1 MPRKRKYS
9 DEEEWKDWGEKF
21 GKRMEK
27 RGKDFAEE
35 MQDLGERFGRR
46 MDRRDKE
53 WKYRWFGVFG
63 FIGPL
68 IGSILGVVFLG
79 ILIWLLKFINLPLN
93 SSFISSVSNFLFV
106 NLHWFFAVFLFFG
119 YSDYFSK
126 RFHITFWI
134 VSPITT
140 SIGTI
145 IVIWISTWVLN
156 LINASVQSSLI
167 ASVSNFLRA
176 NLLSL
181 FIIFLVLG
189 YVIVIIKKLIMSLWR
204 F

>member
-68 IGSILGVVFLG
+68 IGSILGLVFLG

-126 RFHITFWI
+126 RFHTTFWI